1 MFLEDITKINIGIV
15 LRRKEAMYKSKD
27 TYDYKIFNLKNY
39 EEKIEYEDF
48 YSEENL
54 DNYIAKKGDLLFRL
68 AFPIKII
75 EVDDE
80 IEGLLINSQYC
91 IIRMCDYD
99 NLTYNIDFVKWFL
112 ESNMAKNQLEKY
124 LIGTSVKT
132 VPVANLR
139 KLKIPAISV
148 EKQEKLSSLI
158 NNWNRQ
164 KILYTK
170 IIKEKD
176 YYYNTLITKIIKGE
190 EKNER
195 KTITR

>member
-1 MFLEDITKINIGIV
+1 MFLLEDITQINIGIV
-15 LRRKEAMYKSKD
+15 LKRKEAMYKSKD
-27 TYDYKIFNLKNY
+27 TNDYKIFNLKNY

-91 IIRMCDYD
+91 IIRMCDFD

-132 VPVANLR
+132 VPVAKLR
-139 KLKIPAISV
+139 KLKIPAVSV
-148 EKQEKLSSLI
+148 EKQKKLSSLI

-190 EKNER
+190 E
-195 KTITR
+195 

>member
-54 DNYIAKKGDLLFRL
+54 DNFIAKKGDLLFRL

-91 IIRMCDYD
+91 IIRMCDFD

-112 ESNMAKNQLEKY
+112 ESKEASRQLETII
-124 LIGTSVKT
+124 IGTAVKSI
-132 VPVANLR
+132 PVAKLR
-139 KLKIPAISV
+139 LIDIPDV
-148 EKQEKLSSLI
+148 TYEEQEKISKLI
-158 NNWNRQ
+158 YNWNKQ
-164 KILYTK
+164 KKLYNQ
-170 IIKEKD
+170 IIIEKD
-176 YYYNTLITKIIKGE
+176 NYYNSIVNKVINGGK
-190 EKNER
+190 K
-195 KTITR
+195 

>member
-1 MFLEDITKINIGIV
+1 MFLEDITQINIGIV
-15 LRRKEAMYKSKD
+15 LKRKEAMYKSKD
-27 TYDYKIFNLKNY
+27 TNNYKIFNLKNY

-54 DNYIAKKGDLLFRL
+54 DNYITKKGDLLFRL
-68 AFPIKII
+68 AFPTKII

-80 IEGLLINSQYC
+80 IEGLLINNQYC
-91 IIRMCDYD
+91 IIRMCDFD

-112 ESNMAKNQLEKY
+112 ESDMAKNQLEKY

-132 VPVANLR
+132 VPVAKLR
-139 KLKIPAISV
+139 KLKIPAVSA
-148 EKQEKLSSLI
+148 EKQKKLSTLI

-164 KILYTK
+164 KNLYTK

-176 YYYNTLITKIIKGE
+176 NYYNAIITKIIEGE
-190 EKNER
+190 E
-195 KTITR
+195 

>member
-1 MFLEDITKINIGIV
+1 MFLLEDITQINIGIV
-15 LRRKEAMYKSKD
+15 LKRKEAMYKSKD
-27 TYDYKIFNLKNY
+27 TNDYKIFNLKNY

-48 YSEENL
+48 YSQENL
-54 DNYIAKKGDLLFRL
+54 HNYIAKKGDLLFRL

-80 IEGLLINSQYC
+80 IEGLLINNQYC
-91 IIRMCDYD
+91 IIRMCDFN

-112 ESNMAKNQLEKY
+112 ESDRTKNQLERY

-132 VPVANLR
+132 VPVAKLR
-139 KLKIPAISV
+139 KLKIPAVSA
-148 EKQEKLSSLI
+148 EKQKKLSSLI
-158 NNWNRQ
+158 NNWDRQ

-176 YYYNTLITKIIKGE
+176 NYYNAIITKIIEGE
-190 EKNER
+190 E
-195 KTITR
+195 